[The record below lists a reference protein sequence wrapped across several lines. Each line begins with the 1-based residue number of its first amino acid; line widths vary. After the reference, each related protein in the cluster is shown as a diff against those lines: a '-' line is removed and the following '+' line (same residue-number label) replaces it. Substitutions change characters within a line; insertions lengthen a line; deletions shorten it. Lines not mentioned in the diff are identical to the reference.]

1 MSYTVL
7 RADSTGTNKEIELTA
22 PVTQV
27 EQTKRHILAFNPDA
41 TAEQLALRDS
51 WLKP

>member
-1 MSYTVL
+1 M
-7 RADSTGTNKEIELTA
+7 KEVELSAPLIQIELSRKHMLMFDPA
-22 PVTQV
+22 
-27 EQTKRHILAFNPDA
+27 A